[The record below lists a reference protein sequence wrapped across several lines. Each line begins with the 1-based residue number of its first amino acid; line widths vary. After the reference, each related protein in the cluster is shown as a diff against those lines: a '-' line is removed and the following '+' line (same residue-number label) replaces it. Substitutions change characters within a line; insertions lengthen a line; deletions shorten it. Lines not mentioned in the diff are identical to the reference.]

1 MKVHLLEQT
10 QTTTAALEAV
20 FAFFSQPEN
29 LARITPPSMAFQVLT
44 PSPIA
49 MHRGAIIDYVVRVG
63 VPMRWRSLITSYE
76 PPHRFVDEQLD
87 GPYAFWHHTHTFRPL
102 PGGGTELGDVVRYA
116 LPLGPLGELAHAL
129 MVRRQLQ
136 RIFAY
141 RRAFIAAH
149 FGGPVVDAD
158 ADTHHPPAAGP
169 GGQPPETP

>member
-10 QTTTAALEAV
+10 QTTTAGLEAV

-29 LARITPPSMAFQVLT
+29 LARITPPSMGFQVLT

-49 MHRGAIIDYVVRVG
+49 MHQGAIIDYVVKVG
-63 VPMRWRSLITSYE
+63 LPLRWRSLITSYE

-116 LPLGPLGELAHAL
+116 LPLGPLGELAHVLAI
-129 MVRRQLQ
+129 RRQLRQ
-136 RIFAY
+136 IFAY
-141 RRAFIAAH
+141 RRDFLAGH
-149 FGGPVVDAD
+149 FGGPVRDPVPTTD
-158 ADTHHPPAAGP
+158 HPAG
-169 GGQPPETP
+169 GGHGHQPPE

>member
-1 MKVHLLEQT
+1 MKVYLLEQT
-10 QTTTAALEAV
+10 QTTTASLEAV

-29 LARITPPSMAFQVLT
+29 LARITPPSMGFQVLT

-49 MHRGAIIDYVVRVG
+49 MHQGAIIDYVVKVG
-63 VPMRWRSLITSYE
+63 LPLRWRSLITSYE

-129 MVRRQLQ
+129 AVRRQLRQ
-136 RIFAY
+136 VFAY
-141 RRAFIAAH
+141 RRDFIAGH
-149 FGGPVVDAD
+149 FGGPVPDPVAVAGGLPAD
-158 ADTHHPPAAGP
+158 RPRHRS
-169 GGQPPETP
+169 PEAP